1 MQKSYFLI
9 LIWLSVCGSAFTAAQ
24 GQFRLY
30 GCSRSTIEAYPEEEK
45 RPVLQFFDEARAL
58 ADKSVKLFAEG
69 RIKELYPLM
78 STLFRNEYTEARL
91 WEKLADIEQREGKI
105 LEYEFR
111 TQSLSYAYPPEID
124 FQRDQSNIA
133 YAVKTAAKGDGAYVE
148 VHTKREGKEPVV
160 MNINLYRFSPDYPA
174 ERRFPQ
180 ARESACEFIKGPL
193 KVKAP

>member
-1 MQKSYFLI
+1 MATRLHLI
-9 LIWLSVCGSAFTAAQ
+9 SKFPLRPAFCVAQ
-24 GQFRLY
+24 GQPRLY

-45 RPVLQFFDEARAL
+45 RPVLQYLDEARAL

-91 WEKLADIEQREGKI
+91 WERLADIEQREGKI

-124 FQRDQSNIA
+124 FHRDQSTIT
-133 YAVKTAAKGDGAYVE
+133 YAVKTAAKGDGAYV
-148 VHTKREGKEPVV
+148 VAHTKREGKEPVV
-160 MNINLYRFSPDYPA
+160 MNITLDRFSPDYPA

-180 ARESACEFIKGPL
+180 ARESACEFIRGPL